1 MEENSLRLILLL
13 VGIVILMGI
22 YFYDVLQ
29 KKKTDEIE
37 KFNTS
42 DRDERVEPV
51 MGGESAFSAVFEDQQ
66 EINPVEQAEPEVL
79 SADDATPEIEQED
92 IPVAEQAPVI
102 QLAVLSKE
110 GAVLSGT
117 ALLDGFTRLNLEFGD
132 MGIFHRYERQ
142 DGVEAQQ
149 FHVANILEPGT
160 FPVGSMADFES
171 TGIVLFFQANDAVNP
186 EEAFENMLEVA
197 LQLSQ
202 SFDARLVDGEMNE
215 LMPDKITRIQAQLAN
230 LKH

>member
-29 KKKTDEIE
+29 KKKNDEVE
-37 KFNTS
+37 ELNMP

-51 MGGESAFSAVFEDQQ
+51 MNGESAFSAVFEDQQ
-66 EINPVEQAEPEVL
+66 EASSVGQAEPEVL
-79 SADDATPEIEQED
+79 NADEAAPEVEQED

-102 QLAVLSKE
+102 QLAVLSRE
-110 GAVLSGT
+110 GTVLSGT

-142 DGVEAQQ
+142 DGVEVQQ

-186 EEAFENMLEVA
+186 EEAFENMLDVA

-202 SFDARLVDGEMNE
+202 SFDARLVDSEMNE
-215 LMPDKITRIQAQLAN
+215 LMADKITRIQAQLAN